1 MRVGK
6 FKTLLITGLVCA
18 VGWLAGVGCSS
29 RELDE
34 APKTDQVSWAK
45 LATQVKQISEIVNR
59 LPDSSE
65 HNAYV
70 LEHAMRCKR
79 AVLFP
84 HFDWSFTSVLMQGRF
99 WEFAEQFSEAE
110 GNEYLAFHY
119 GNFTNDYSNNPQLHE
134 WAKRFE
140 TGLTGDGEAFW
151 FENGQI
157 VSVKSLWELKTWEDF
172 RDHSRQVF
180 GADSVV
186 KDERKLQKR

>member
-1 MRVGK
+1 MRIGK
-6 FKTLLITGLVCA
+6 FKTLLITGLLCA

-34 APKTDQVSWAK
+34 EPKTDQVSRAER
-45 LATQVKQISEIVNR
+45 ATQVKQISEIVNR
-59 LPDSSE
+59 LPYSSE

-79 AVLFP
+79 AVLFAD
-84 HFDWSFTSVLMQGRF
+84 FDWSMDSIIQRRRF

-110 GNEYLAFHY
+110 GDEYLAFHY
-119 GNFTNDYSNNPQLHE
+119 VNFTNDSPHYPQLHE

-140 TGLTGDGEAFW
+140 TGPAGSGQTFW

-157 VSVKSLWELKTWEDF
+157 VSVKSLWDLQSWEDF
-172 RDHSRQVF
+172 RDHTRQVF
-180 GADSVV
+180 G
-186 KDERKLQKR
+186 DESPVEGS